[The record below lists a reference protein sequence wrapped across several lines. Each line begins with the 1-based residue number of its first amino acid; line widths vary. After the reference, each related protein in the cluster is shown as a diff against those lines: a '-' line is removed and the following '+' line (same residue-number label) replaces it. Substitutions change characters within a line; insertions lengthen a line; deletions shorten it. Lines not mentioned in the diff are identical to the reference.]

1 MTWEY
6 AKSCPAVARCGASV
20 TESRGS
26 GSSAAPDD
34 GDLHPDRPVTA
45 AAGRPGH
52 RVPLRPVDPERPAR
66 LHRRPL
72 AQIAAAAVVGEPLGD
87 VLVAL
92 RLVDVVGDGD
102 ERAPAA
108 QIVGVALACLVGP
121 GARA

>member
-26 GSSAAPDD
+26 GSSAVPDD
-34 GDLHPDRPVTA
+34 RDLHADRTVRA
-45 AAGRPGH
+45 AVGEPCH
-52 RVPLRPVDPERPAR
+52 RLPLRPVDAQGPSR

-102 ERAPAA
+102 ERAPVA

-121 GARA
+121 